1 MKNIH
6 PIRTESDHKAALR
19 AYDPTATSPLA
30 PCMSGH
36 ARPVPTK
43 RAITARHD
51 HSQRIRLSRS
61 QARPR
66 CPCTVQTA
74 GDNKGKERIAIR
86 LDADVLDWYH
96 AQVKGGG
103 NYQTLISDVLRAQ

>member
-1 MKNIH
+1 M
-6 PIRTESDHKAALR
+6 
-19 AYDPTATSPLA
+19 
-30 PCMSGH
+30 
-36 ARPVPTK
+36 
-43 RAITARHD
+43 TARNE
-51 HSQRIRLSRS
+51 RLFQS

-74 GDNKGKERIAIR
+74 GDSKGKERVAIC